1 MDEERV
7 EFRAGRDNY
16 GLARWVA
23 GLVQEREQRADGLWL
38 KILPVCSA
46 SDEDAQWVQQKDV
59 RSAIGSS

>member
-7 EFRAGRDNY
+7 EFRAGRDDY

-23 GLVQEREQRADGLWL
+23 GVVQEREQREDGLWL
-38 KILPVCSA
+38 KVLPAHSA

-59 RSAIGSS
+59 RSAIAHS